1 LRLEYVDGSAC
12 KGQAPQPP
20 LRSEPMT
27 EGFSRRPQ
35 VFNAPY
41 LRADGYA
48 AVPLVEAGFAAGVL
62 RRGLQL
68 LPVFDHSLL

>member
-1 LRLEYVDGSAC
+1 MRLGYVDGSPRQRAFPA
-12 KGQAPQPP
+12 GLMA
-20 LRSEPMT
+20 
-27 EGFSRRPQ
+27 Q

-48 AVPLVEAGFAAGVL
+48 AVPLGGAGFAAGVL